1 MSLLATTPVDR
12 MDRPY
17 PRRWAALAV
26 LCLSL
31 LIIVMANTSLL
42 VAAPAMT
49 KDLGLSSSDL
59 QWVIDAY
66 TVPYAALMLVMGAIG
81 DKYSRR
87 GALLAGL
94 AVFGAGSVTGSLAHS
109 TATVIAARAVMGAG
123 AAMIMPATLSLL
135 TATFPRRERARAI
148 TVWTAT
154 SGLAIA
160 AGPLLAGRLLEG
172 HAWGFTFLINV
183 PVAGVAVLAAL
194 ALVPPSR
201 AAVSGRLDLVGGL
214 LSIVFLASLVYMIIE
229 GPRFGWGATAIGAA
243 FLAGLGLAGFV
254 AWELR
259 HPRPILD
266 VRRFTDRAFAG
277 ANLAVMLFFLA
288 AFGSIYYLTQHLQ
301 FVLGYGP
308 LATGVR
314 LLPLAGAVFAGA
326 AGTGV
331 LTSLVGGVILGI
343 GTVVVALLLPSARP
357 AAPDSETANDARVKV
372 SV

>member
-1 MSLLATTPVDR
+1 MSLLATTPVEL

-17 PRRWAALAV
+17 PRRRAALAV

-49 KDLGLSSSDL
+49 RDLGLGSSDL
-59 QWVIDAY
+59 QWVIDGY
-66 TVPYAALMLVMGAIG
+66 TVPYAALMLLMGAIG

-87 GALLAGL
+87 GALLTGL

-109 TATVIAARAVMGAG
+109 TATVIAARAVMGVG

-183 PVAGVAVLAAL
+183 PIAAVAVLAAL
-194 ALVPPSR
+194 AFVPPSR
-201 AAVSGRLDLVGGL
+201 A
-214 LSIVFLASLVYMIIE
+214 
-229 GPRFGWGATAIGAA
+229 
-243 FLAGLGLAGFV
+243 
-254 AWELR
+254 
-259 HPRPILD
+259 
-266 VRRFTDRAFAG
+266 
-277 ANLAVMLFFLA
+277 
-288 AFGSIYYLTQHLQ
+288 
-301 FVLGYGP
+301 
-308 LATGVR
+308 
-314 LLPLAGAVFAGA
+314 
-326 AGTGV
+326 
-331 LTSLVGGVILGI
+331 
-343 GTVVVALLLPSARP
+343 
-357 AAPDSETANDARVKV
+357 
-372 SV
+372 